1 MYVFW
6 GCILVLMKILD
17 FSQSL
22 ILPKDRREKTLIVTG
37 GHRGF
42 KCSEGVAPGI
52 TTQARLGTPSPAPN
66 NGRRAFLG
74 DPHILN
80 FF

>member
-1 MYVFW
+1 MEYMYVFW
-6 GCILVLMKILD
+6 GCILVIMKILD

-22 ILPKDRREKTLIVTG
+22 ILPKDRREKALIVTG
-37 GHRGF
+37 GHLGF

-52 TTQARLGTPSPAPN
+52 TTQARMGTPS
-66 NGRRAFLG
+66 NGRRTFLG